1 MKQLTQGKVSINLH
15 WGFNMTNDDVYGLV
29 ESHGSWAMSDFQS
42 RYFVVNS
49 QVTNYRRVRQALLEI
64 ETRLAAKKQIERNVR
79 KTEVQKK
86 IHERSYSNEP
96 DALQKELILIDIDQ
110 CNYDLSVY
118 EKKYKVCLEEL
129 EKFSSIVRDIV
140 PDIET
145 LETYKQH
152 NEIEERNYWI
162 ARMAKQATMDLMTI
176 GRIGSGNLD
185 SIAMMPLN
193 DQAETIKAALKY
205 NSLLNKGVQA
215 LEKQAHE
222 ELAKLPGG
230 MNYIDSIVNEQ
241 LKLDNKVT
249 GEDI

>member
-1 MKQLTQGKVSINLH
+1 
-15 WGFNMTNDDVYGLV
+15 MTNNEIYDLV
-29 ESHGSWAMSDFQS
+29 ESHGSWSMSDFQS

-64 ETRLAAKKQIERNVR
+64 ETRIAAKKQIERNVK
-79 KTEVQKK
+79 KTEIQKQ
-86 IHERSYSNEP
+86 IHERSYNNEK
-96 DALQKELILIDIDQ
+96 DELTKEMILVDIDQ

-118 EKKYKVCLEEL
+118 RKKYKVCLEEL
-129 EKFSSIVRDIV
+129 ENFAKVVRDIV

-145 LETYKQH
+145 LENYKEH

-185 SIAMMPLN
+185 SIAMMPLE
-193 DQAETIKAALKY
+193 DQQETIKAALKY
-205 NSLLNKGVQA
+205 NTLLNKGIQVI
-215 LEKQAHE
+215 EKQAQE
-222 ELAKLPGG
+222 ELAKLPSG
-230 MNYIDSIVNEQ
+230 MNYIDEIVNNQ
-241 LKLDNKVT
+241 LKLESKVS

>member
-1 MKQLTQGKVSINLH
+1 
-15 WGFNMTNDDVYGLV
+15 MTNDDVFELV

-64 ETRLAAKKQIERNVR
+64 ETRIAAKKQIERNVK
-79 KTEVQKK
+79 KTEIQKK
-86 IHERSYSNEP
+86 IYERSYANET
-96 DALQKELILIDIDQ
+96 DVLQKELILIDIDQ

-118 EKKYKVCLEEL
+118 AKKYKVCLEEL
-129 EKFSSIVRDIV
+129 ENFCNIVKDIV
-140 PDIET
+140 PDVES
-145 LETYKQH
+145 LEKYKDH

-176 GRIGSGNLD
+176 GRIGQGNLD

-205 NSLLNKGVQA
+205 NTLLNKGVLA
-215 LEKQAHE
+215 LEKQAQE
-222 ELAKLPGG
+222 ELSRLPSGI
-230 MNYIDSIVNEQ
+230 NYIDQIVNEQ
-241 LKLDNKVT
+241 LKLENKVQ

>member
-1 MKQLTQGKVSINLH
+1 
-15 WGFNMTNDDVYGLV
+15 MTNDDVFALV

-64 ETRLAAKKQIERNVR
+64 ETRIAAKKQIERNVR
-79 KTEVQKK
+79 KTEIQMK
-86 IHERSYSNEP
+86 IYERSYANESDP
-96 DALQKELILIDIDQ
+96 LQKEMILVDIDQ

-118 EKKYKVCLEEL
+118 AKKYKICLEEL
-129 EKFSSIVRDIV
+129 NKFSQIVRDIV
-140 PDIET
+140 PDIDT
-145 LETYKQH
+145 LETYKDQ
-152 NEIEERNYWI
+152 NEVEERNYWI

-176 GRIGSGNLD
+176 GRIGQGNLD

-205 NSLLNKGVQA
+205 NALLNKGVHA
-215 LEKQAHE
+215 LEKQAQE
-222 ELAKLPGG
+222 ELARLPGG
-230 MNYIDSIVNEQ
+230 MNYIDNIVNEQ
-241 LKLDNKVT
+241 LKLENKVQ